1 MLDFKTE
8 LSKFKPLPEAS
19 EIDKYKDST
28 AEDIID
34 ILRAVKNE
42 K

>member
-8 LSKFKPLPEAS
+8 LSKFKPLPEFE
-19 EIDKYKDST
+19 EIDGYKDST

-34 ILRAVKNE
+34 ILRDIKND